1 MHCIYSKKPQF
12 GTDDRIEKYILNS
25 AGYITQTETDV
36 TNDGKVDKVTLY
48 TLDVHGNVL
57 QKLDY
62 NRSYDVQGIATD
74 TLVQKEVYG
83 LNSLG
88 NTVSM
93 TRYMGTNTTPTVIET
108 YELNALGQ
116 STKALIDNYGDNV
129 IDRAEIYTLDANGY
143 RTKME
148 NDIGNDGSINSNTI
162 YHRDAIGR
170 VVESITT
177 EGSSVSRTVYEL
189 DNYGNSLVT
198 KTYAGSSKIP
208 NGIYTRTYNA
218 LSQVDTLVYDRTG
231 NGLTRDDT
239 KYTYTYDEQGRKDVE
254 VRYRAINDQKLRTV
268 FYKYDDNNLVI
279 ERFEDLDGNGI
290 IDSERDLKNY
300 LSHDS
305 IWFVVNREVATDG
318 KDAPIRT
325 TYLEHNDSGIV
336 VRSLIDTGSKG
347 NIDRLD
353 FGTLGGDYTVNHQ
366 ENFTQWS
373 IDRLTRIKGLN
384 QIVLSNTNYQT
395 EITLDQATIGK
406 IAPTGTVSSTASAL
420 TISGDTT
427 DTVNL
432 EGSGFTKLTTTYTNG
447 TDTFDM
453 YSTTVNNTTYTLFI
467 DNDVNTILG

>member
-1 MHCIYSKKPQF
+1 M
-12 GTDDRIEKYILNS
+12 DS
-25 AGYITQTETDV
+25 AGYTIQTETDV
-36 TNDGKVDKVTLY
+36 TNDGSIDKVSTY
-48 TLDVHGNVL
+48 TLNEKGNIL

-108 YELNALGQ
+108 YEVNALGQ
-116 STKALIDNYGDNV
+116 RTKALIDNYGDNI
-129 IDRAEIYTLDANGY
+129 IDRAEIYTLDTNGY

-148 NDIGNDGSINSNTI
+148 NDVGNDGSINSNTI

-177 EGSSVSRTVYEL
+177 EGSSVSRTVYQL
-189 DNYGNSLVT
+189 DNYGNHLVT
-198 KTYAGSSKIP
+198 KTYAGSSEIP

-218 LSQVDTLVYDRTG
+218 LNQVDTLVYDRTG
-231 NGLTRDDT
+231 NGLTSDDT

-254 VRYRAINDQKLRTV
+254 VRYRAINDQKLRTI
-268 FYKYDDNNLVI
+268 FYKYDDNNLTI

-336 VRSLIDTGSKG
+336 VRSLIDTGSNG

-373 IDRLTRIKGLN
+373 TDRLTRIKGLN
-384 QIVLSNTNYQT
+384 QIVLSNMNYQT

-406 IAPTGTVSSTASAL
+406 ISPAGTVSSTTSTL

-432 EGSGFTKLTTTYTNG
+432 EGSGFTKLTTTHTNG
-447 TDTFDM
+447 TNTFDM

-467 DNDVNTILG
+467 DNDVNIILG